1 MIRTYDWWVVG
12 YVLALHSPDASTFL
26 KFKLACYVA
35 SSGVS
40 YPADRRISDTS
51 SGGKGTWSMR
61 QCLFHSDLSS
71 YRSHESGNPTSSTSS
86 FPQSPGGARPPPFR
100 LAFAIRTHLLGST
113 GLEILKA
120 LQATI
125 LWGGVEARIG
135 RQKRVTLNMHL
146 YENPSDALEGVINHA
161 NSANKQ

>member
-1 MIRTYDWWVVG
+1 MLISQRPQLIPIPREWEPN
-12 YVLALHSPDASTFL
+12 LFN
-26 KFKLACYVA
+26 FEF
-35 SSGVS
+35 SSKS
-40 YPADRRISDTS
+40 R
-51 SGGKGTWSMR
+51 
-61 QCLFHSDLSS
+61 
-71 YRSHESGNPTSSTSS
+71 
-86 FPQSPGGARPPPFR
+86 GARPPPFR